1 MTTSNDIEIAER
13 AGRKRARMAM
23 ALAFIFLLQQAAFM
37 VSPPSDLARTV
48 DHVKVGAWVF
58 LSAILLIFLWTGGMW
73 RYRGAVRELLN
84 DDAVRANR
92 ADAMSLGFMVAMIA
106 ALLLYVLARIVEVGF
121 HEAIH
126 LIVSSGIVAALL
138 RFGFL
143 ERRGFD

>member
-1 MTTSNDIEIAER
+1 MTTSKDIEIAER
-13 AGRKRARMAM
+13 AGRKRARMAS
-23 ALAFIFLLQQAAFM
+23 ALAFLFLLQQAVFM
-37 VSPPSDLARTV
+37 VSPPSHLARTV

-58 LSAILLIFLWTGGMW
+58 LSAILLTFLWTGGMW
-73 RYRGAVRELLN
+73 RYRGAVRALLN

-92 ADAMSLGFMVAMIA
+92 ADAMSLGFMVAMVV
-106 ALLLYVLARIVEVGF
+106 ALLLYVLARIVEVGL